1 MKKFIL
7 IASTLICTFSMAQNK
22 FEDAMKQNLQKF
34 EIAKTSDDY
43 NALSATFERIADAE
57 KTQWLP
63 YYYASLTQV
72 LKCFQI
78 EGDAKDKICDKA
90 QDLLSKA
97 EAIEK
102 NSELECI
109 KQMISVNRMMVD
121 PMSRWQQYGPI
132 GAQAIAAAKKLDP
145 TNPRPYYLE
154 GQTVLNTPASF
165 GGGMENAKPLFL
177 KAKELFE
184 KFKPAS
190 DIYPNW
196 GKEQLNAIL
205 SK

>member
-1 MKKFIL
+1 MKQFIL
-7 IASTLICTFSMAQNK
+7 IASTLFCTLSMAQNK
-22 FEDAMKQNLQKF
+22 FETAMKQGLQKF
-34 EIAKTSDDY
+34 EAAKTADDF
-43 NALSATFERIADAE
+43 NTLSATFERIADAE

-72 LKCFQI
+72 LKCFQT

-102 NSELECI
+102 NSEIECV

-121 PMSRWQQYGPI
+121 PMTRWQQYGPM
-132 GAQAIAAAKKLDP
+132 GAQAIAVAKKLDP

-154 GQTVLNTPASF
+154 GQTVLNTPPSF

-184 KFKPAS
+184 SFKPTS
-190 DIYPNW
+190 ELHPNW
-196 GKEQLNAIL
+196 GKQQLDEIL
-205 SK
+205 KK